1 MNTICVFWGNKPMSR
16 KERDEIKQTV
26 QRKWWI
32 AYHQH
37 RRLQSLT
44 NQNTYHIKSQR
55 QTHKTIKHFRTVKSF
70 SSLVGLVSS
79 GEFRNVRMIVCVCVC
94 VQVRDY
100 HLSFVIP
107 CMTWKLIQ
115 FPNYVCTLDMTHWIR
130 CYINIWLTNSLFY
143 ILLVLPIFISIWDFH
158 HIYKPNGD
166 SDSDVCSS
174 VWVDMCVTPQ
184 LLTIYVC
191 AYDMSKHFVW

>member
-1 MNTICVFWGNKPMSR
+1 MWRFFLVFVYYSSIGLSLCIMNTICVFWGNKPMSR

-37 RRLQSLT
+37 RSLQSLT

-79 GEFRNVRMIVCVCVC
+79 GEFRNVRMIVCVCVFKCEIIIWVLWSLAWPGSWYNFQITC
-94 VQVRDY
+94 V
-100 HLSFVIP
+100 P
-107 CMTWKLIQ
+107 
-115 FPNYVCTLDMTHWIR
+115 WIWHIEYDATSTYGLR
-130 CYINIWLTNSLFY
+130 IAYSIFY
-143 ILLVLPIFISIWDFH
+143 
-158 HIYKPNGD
+158 
-166 SDSDVCSS
+166 
-174 VWVDMCVTPQ
+174 
-184 LLTIYVC
+184 
-191 AYDMSKHFVW
+191 

>member
-1 MNTICVFWGNKPMSR
+1 MWRFFLVFVYYSSIGLSLCIMNTICVFWGNKPMSR

-37 RRLQSLT
+37 RSLQSLT

-94 VQVRDY
+94 SSAR
-100 HLSFVIP
+100 LSFEFCDPLHDLEVDTIS
-107 CMTWKLIQ
+107 KLRV
-115 FPNYVCTLDMTHWIR
+115 YLGYD
-130 CYINIWLTNSLFY
+130 
-143 ILLVLPIFISIWDFH
+143 ILNTMLH
-158 HIYKPNGD
+158 QH
-166 SDSDVCSS
+166 
-174 VWVDMCVTPQ
+174 M
-184 LLTIYVC
+184 
-191 AYDMSKHFVW
+191 AYE